1 MDVDGG
7 WGGKDRGVQGG
18 AAAAI
23 TACRPRAPCSVA
35 ANTFARPPIRP
46 RRVTARRYEKPCDVT
61 KKKVKLLT
69 VKPLFLHLNLSGA
82 SPFFPRFVRLP
93 QRALPPHCFLLLL
106 PFTRPLSPKFRPVTP
121 QQQVNVK
128 SPSFVRANTAVVPR
142 LLFPYVSTAAL
153 KPNDTRRR

>member
-1 MDVDGG
+1 MGG
-7 WGGKDRGVQGG
+7 GGGRIGG
-18 AAAAI
+18 CRATQQLLSPPAAPALPA
-23 TACRPRAPCSVA
+23 VL
-35 ANTFARPPIRP
+35 PPIPSRVP
-46 RRVTARRYEKPCDVT
+46 PSALVVTARRYEKPCDVT

-106 PFTRPLSPKFRPVTP
+106 PFTRPRSPKFRPVTP

-142 LLFPYVSTAAL
+142 LLFPYASTAAL